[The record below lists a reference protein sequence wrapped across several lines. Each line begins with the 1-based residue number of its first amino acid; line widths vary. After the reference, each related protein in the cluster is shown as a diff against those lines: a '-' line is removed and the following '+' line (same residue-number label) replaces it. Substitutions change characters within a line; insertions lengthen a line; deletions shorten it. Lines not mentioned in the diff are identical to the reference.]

1 MAPECCWEFQQS
13 SWHESCMKN
22 WNGQLK
28 FRPKIMK
35 TLNFQDTGQEET
47 IGSNAKSETFR
58 IEANGKYDSDRKLTQ
73 VAIISCIPELD
84 FERST
89 FLSFSIIILE
99 FHKDEHQRVCRMP
112 DMNTIDHFIF
122 NSYEYNIAFKSSYGS
137 PDQPLVE
144 F

>member
-1 MAPECCWEFQQS
+1 MRFMTMWIYKNTLNSEDSPEPNSHSKSLLLYYRYLFQS
-13 SWHESCMKN
+13 SS
-22 WNGQLK
+22 
-28 FRPKIMK
+28 KIMK
-35 TLNFQDTGQEET
+35 ISNSQDTGQEGT
-47 IGSNAKSETFR
+47 LRSNTKSEGFR

-122 NSYEYNIAFKSSYGS
+122 NSYEYNIAFKS
-137 PDQPLVE
+137 
-144 F
+144 